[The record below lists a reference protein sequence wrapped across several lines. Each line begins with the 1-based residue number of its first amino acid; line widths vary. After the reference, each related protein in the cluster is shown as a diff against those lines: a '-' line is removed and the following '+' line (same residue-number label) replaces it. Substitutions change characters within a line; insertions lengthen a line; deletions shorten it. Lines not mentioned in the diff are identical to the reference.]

1 MQYKKIN
8 NMTPEEIQ
16 KSIDA
21 AFDSVNLINKDIELE
36 KTQERLNEVERNYQH
51 LEIMLGKEWFSES
64 LTVEQRT
71 DIDNAIEAG
80 KSYVN

>member
-1 MQYKKIN
+1 
-8 NMTPEEIQ
+8 MTPEEIQ

-21 AFDSVNLINKDIELE
+21 AFDSVNLINQDIQLE

-51 LEIMLGKEWFSES
+51 LEIMLAKEWFSEA
-64 LTVEQRT
+64 LTAQQTE

-80 KSYVN
+80 KIYTEK